1 MKTRALEA
9 SGESPG
15 DRISVCLTCLGR
27 FGRISTCFHVAEA
40 LKIWK
45 TGLTWTLQG
54 AQSREN
60 KYVGVTWGDAWGP
73 LVSKKHWLRLD
84 ETIETHVAANML
96 KTCVKS
102 PPQGAQTREM
112 LKTRGK

>member
-15 DRISVCLTCLGR
+15 DLIFVCFTCLGR
-27 FGRISTCFHVAEA
+27 FGRISTCFHVAETLRI
-40 LKIWK
+40 LK
-45 TGLTWTLQG
+45 TRSTWTLQG
-54 AQSREN
+54 AQAREN

-73 LVSKKHWLRLD
+73 LVSKKHWFRLD
-84 ETIETHVAANML
+84 ETIEAHVAANML
-96 KTCVKS
+96 KTRVKS

-112 LKTRGK
+112 LKTRIK